1 MSKFVKTELEL
12 ESESEPEP
20 WLGSDTEL
28 ESNWRHFTDFKWANK
43 LLTLNRP
50 KN

>member
-28 ESNWRHFTDFKWANK
+28 ESNWSHFTDFK
-43 LLTLNRP
+43 
-50 KN
+50 